1 MKYSSVALAAF
12 FFAAAPRMAHADQCF
27 ATPAVCLVKEGQALL
42 KATPSNPKAAAQKF
56 YASYQLEPLTNTLA
70 QYAIAMTMDREYA
83 VAYEAWQKV
92 TALTEREAAD
102 AKALVA
108 SAQSANDKAAAQTA
122 QAKLDTAT
130 NRLDNARTALADLS
144 PNVARVRIR
153 FPEGKPPNGMVVTRK
168 GVGDVDTSVTAEF
181 VVKAGGDTL
190 LFKYPNGTTREI
202 QVVVAGGNV
211 ETINAPSLET
221 TTKPVAVVVPPQ
233 TETPTQDE
241 EDEEPAPVAAA
252 PKTRLYASY
261 GLGGA
266 GVVMLGLAA
275 VFEMQSR
282 SAWSDAKKAGCTD
295 AACPAGMAADLGD
308 QSNSRARLA
317 LGSALGGVALVGA
330 GAALY
335 FTYSASRSTTASA
348 WNVVPSRNGAFAS
361 WSRSF

>member
-1 MKYSSVALAAF
+1 MKYAAVLVAGALNAAV
-12 FFAAAPRMAHADQCF
+12 PRPAHAEQCF
-27 ATPAVCLVKEGQALL
+27 ASPAVCLVKEGQALL

-56 YASYQLEPLTNTLA
+56 YASYQLEPTTNTLA

-102 AKALVA
+102 AKSLVA
-108 SAQSANDKAAAQTA
+108 SAHSANDKAAAQTA
-122 QAKLDTAT
+122 QAKLDVAT

-168 GVGDVDTSVTAEF
+168 GVGDVDTNVTAEF

-221 TTKPVAVVVPPQ
+221 TTKPVAVVVPAQ
-233 TETPTQDE
+233 TEQAEVEETPPE
-241 EDEEPAPVAAA
+241 VPA

-261 GLGGA
+261 ALGGA
-266 GVVMLGLAA
+266 GVVMLGLAVA
-275 VFEMQSR
+275 FEVQSR
-282 SAWSDAKKAGCTD
+282 SAWSDAKAAGCTD
-295 AACPAGMAADLGD
+295 STCPAGMAADLGD
-308 QSNSRARLA
+308 KSNSRAHLA

-335 FTYSASRSTTASA
+335 FTYSANRATSASA
-348 WNVVPSRNGAFAS
+348 WNVVPARNGAFAS